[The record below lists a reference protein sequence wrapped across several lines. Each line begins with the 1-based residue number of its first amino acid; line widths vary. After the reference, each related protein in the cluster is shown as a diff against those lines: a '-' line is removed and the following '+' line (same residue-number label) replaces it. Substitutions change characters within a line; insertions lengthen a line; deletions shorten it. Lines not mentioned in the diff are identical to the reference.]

1 MPPFRLVSYL
11 PALPTDRGAE
21 IEALSPLITH
31 KLSYGNFQVYTNARM
46 GRPRTEV
53 DGSHPAVLGL
63 GQKAWHPRIL
73 PTWRRRN

>member
-31 KLSYGNFQVYTNARM
+31 KLSYGNSRM

-63 GQKAWHPRIL
+63 GQKPWHPRIL